1 MKCTLF
7 KKLAGLCQSATECR
21 LSLRQP
27 DERIR
32 HAMRIFH
39 LPKFAVRWGFAAA
52 LILASMWVAWPG
64 VAQTPTPVAPSVTPD
79 VAGDLHIEALR
90 ARSYGGDGI
99 RVERVLAVTPAFTRT
114 LISYTSDGLKQY
126 GFMNTP
132 KGAGPFPTILVLH
145 GHVNT
150 QTYRTVTYTA
160 RDADALARAGFL
172 VVHPDYRGHGQSEDG
187 PNLFRTGYA
196 IDVLN
201 LIQQVK
207 QLPQVKADALGIWG
221 HSMGGGI
228 AQRVLVVNRK
238 DIKAA
243 VLYGAMNA
251 DEVRNIDRIKHFW
264 GRGNHQPEDDVPA
277 AEWALI
283 SPVNYLGDVTAAIQ
297 IHHGG
302 SDRDVLVEWSD
313 ELDARLKTLGKDVE
327 YFIYPGQPHSLQGRS
342 YTTFINRIV
351 AFYKDKLK

>member
-1 MKCTLF
+1 MDLIPVLNHRQNWGRRTLV
-7 KKLAGLCQSATECR
+7 LAAVLIGTMGAT
-21 LSLRQP
+21 
-27 DERIR
+27 
-32 HAMRIFH
+32 
-39 LPKFAVRWGFAAA
+39 
-52 LILASMWVAWPG
+52 PG
-64 VAQTPTPVAPSVTPD
+64 HAQTPAPTALPSIKTSAPD
-79 VAGDLHIEALR
+79 VAAELHIDALR

-99 RVERVLAVTPAFTRT
+99 RIERVLAVTPAFTRT
-114 LISYTSDGLKQY
+114 LISYTSDGLKQF
-126 GFMNTP
+126 GFINTP
-132 KGAGPFPTILVLH
+132 KGEGPFPVILVLH

-150 QTYRTVTYTA
+150 RAYRTVTYTA
-160 RDADALARAGFL
+160 RDADALARNGFL

-187 PNLFRTGYA
+187 PNLFHTGYA

-207 QLPQVKADALGIWG
+207 QLPQAKAGALGIWG

-228 AQRVLVVNRK
+228 AQRVLTVNTQ

-243 VLYGAMNA
+243 VLYGSMNA
-251 DEVRNIDRIKHFW
+251 DEVLNMDRIKNFW
-264 GRGNHQPEDDVPA
+264 NRGSRQPEEDVPA

-302 SDRDVLVEWSD
+302 SDRDVPPAWSD
-313 ELDARLKTLGKDVE
+313 TLAEQLEGLGKDVD
-327 YFIYPGQPHSLQGRS
+327 YFTYPGQPHSLQGRS

-351 AFYKDKLK
+351 AFYRAKLID

>member
-1 MKCTLF
+1 
-7 KKLAGLCQSATECR
+7 
-21 LSLRQP
+21 
-27 DERIR
+27 
-32 HAMRIFH
+32 MRI
-39 LPKFAVRWGFAAA
+39 LSPLRRTVQVGLVAA
-52 LILASMWVAWPG
+52 LLLAQPAQRVL
-64 VAQTPTPVAPSVTPD
+64 AQTPAPTSIPTPAPASATSDAPAVAS
-79 VAGDLHIEALR
+79 DLHIDALR

-99 RVERVLAVTPAFTRT
+99 RVERVLAVTAAFTRT

-145 GHVNT
+145 GHVNERA
-150 QTYRTVTYTA
+150 YRTVTYTA

-172 VVHPDYRGHGQSEDG
+172 VVHPDYRGHGQSEAG

-207 QLPQVKADALGIWG
+207 QLPNVKPGGLGIWG

-228 AQRVLVVNRK
+228 AQRVLTVNTI

-251 DEVRNIDRIKHFW
+251 DEVKNIDRIKNFW
-264 GRGNHQPEDDVPA
+264 GRGGHQPEDDVPA

-283 SPVNYLGDVTAAIQ
+283 SPVNYLGDITAAIQ

-302 SDRDVLVEWSD
+302 NDRDVPVAWSD
-313 ELDARLKTLGKDVE
+313 ALAAQLEGLGKDVE
-327 YFIYPGQPHSLQGRS
+327 YFKYPGQPHSLQGRS
-342 YTTFINRIV
+342 YATFIDRIV
-351 AFYKDKLK
+351 AFYKAKLA